1 MAGEFSP
8 TNSIIK
14 SEAATA
20 GFVPDLW
27 SDEISA
33 TYKKNLV
40 AANLVKKLNVKGK
53 RGDSI
58 TVPKPVRGAA
68 TSKAAETPV
77 TLIQETGTGVVVA
90 LDQHW
95 HYARMIEDIAEMQS
109 LPSLRKFYTEDAGYA
124 LAAAIDTVVLQ
135 QFRKVKGGDGTVAYN
150 KAVIGSDGSTDYSGS
165 NEAALTDVALRRV
178 IQTLDDNDV
187 PMNDRFLIIP
197 PVSRN
202 TLMGLA
208 RFTEQAFV
216 GEGGS
221 ANVIRNGRLGNVY
234 GVEIFVTSLCE
245 TATGDARIAVLG
257 HKEAVVLAEQMS
269 PRVQTQ
275 KKLEFIGDLLV
286 ADTVF
291 GAQELRNEAAVAIA
305 VAG

>member
-27 SDEISA
+27 SDEIAA

-77 TLIQETGTGVVVA
+77 TLIQETGTGVVVS